1 MIPCLSDNPAN
12 PVGKKMS
19 YCSILMESV
28 VGLIFGKL
36 LSMPIP
42 FFKEFFRSFNILEIH
57 GHEGRAKI
65 CLAS

>member
-1 MIPCLSDNPAN
+1 
-12 PVGKKMS
+12 MS